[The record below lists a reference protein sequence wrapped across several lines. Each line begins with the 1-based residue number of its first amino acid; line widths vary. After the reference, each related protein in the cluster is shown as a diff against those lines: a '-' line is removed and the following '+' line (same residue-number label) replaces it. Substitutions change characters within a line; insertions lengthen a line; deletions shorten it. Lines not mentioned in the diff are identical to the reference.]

1 MFRRVS
7 ITHGIIILLAMFLST
22 FRGCTPKPKSL
33 DFFDLTGDPAS
44 TPAPA
49 PESEVAPEPTPEIKS
64 EKPKPKPEPKPEK
77 EKIPKPVATNIV
89 PKLKP
94 VQTNT
99 VSKKDEN
106 KKLSPTNAPP
116 KPKTEA
122 EKMKERL
129 DKVREGGKP
138 VAAKP
143 GPKPGPQLDFSG
155 LKSALNSSTTGSG
168 SASGSSSGSGSGS
181 GGGVYNQFGG
191 YYDSVKQQMYGVW
204 QQPAGAPIGLTATAT
219 VRVERDG
226 TVSLKSI
233 TSRSGN
239 AQFDQSVQNALNA
252 TTRLPPPPTDPKF
265 IRDIEVKFE
274 LSD

>member
-7 ITHGIIILLAMFLST
+7 IVHGIIILLAIVLST
-22 FRGCTPKPKSL
+22 FRGCTSKPKNIN
-33 DFFDLTGDPAS
+33 FFDLTGGPS
-44 TPAPA
+44 PAPA
-49 PESEVAPEPTPEIKS
+49 PASEPEPEIKS
-64 EKPKPKPEPKPEK
+64 AEPKPTQKPETKPEKKPKPKP
-77 EKIPKPVATNIV
+77 VDTNV
-89 PKLKP
+89 VSKLKP

-122 EKMKERL
+122 EKLAAIRQNK
-129 DKVREGGKP
+129 KVSNP
-138 VAAKP
+138 NAAPAKP
-143 GPKPGPQLDFSG
+143 ALDFSG

-168 SASGSSSGSGSGS
+168 SASGISSGSGS
-181 GGGVYNQFGG
+181 GGGMYSPFSG
-191 YYDSVKQQMYGVW
+191 YYDSIKQQMYGVW
-204 QQPAGAPIGLTATAT
+204 QQPAGAPIGLLAIATI
-219 VRVERDG
+219 RVERDG
-226 TVSLKSI
+226 TISSKSI
-233 TSRSGN
+233 TSRTGN

-252 TTRLPPPPTDPKF
+252 TTRLPPPPTDPSF